1 MDTKLGNII
10 REHRKNAGLTQIQL
24 AKIAGV
30 GKTVVFDVENGKESI
45 RFNTLTKILDV
56 LNIRINFKSPMLGES
71 K

>member
-1 MDTKLGNII
+1 MSLKLGNII

-24 AKIAGV
+24 ANIAGV

-45 RFNTLTKILDV
+45 RFSTLTKILDV
-56 LNIRINFKSPMLGES
+56 LNIQINFKSPLLGEP